1 MLDQEELTAPDQII
15 GTISNRDK
23 PEQEV
28 AIKYLRHE
36 SAFVTSGLKTYFGMK
51 EILVPV
57 HLVAID
63 LQLVGTILSAILEKI
78 SHAHEMDVSFY
89 YVPGFEVMGKAY
101 SITEYGEFMKL
112 EGASDASSS

>member
-1 MLDQEELTAPDQII
+1 MVDQDELTASDQII

-28 AIKYLRHE
+28 AIKYLRRE
-36 SAFVTSGLKTYFGMK
+36 SAFVTSGMKTYFGMK

-63 LQLVGTILSAILEKI
+63 IQLVGTILSAILEKI
-78 SHAHEMDVSFY
+78 SHAHEMDVPFH
-89 YVPGFEVMGKAY
+89 YVPGFEVMGKVY
-101 SITEYGEFMKL
+101 HITEYGEFMKL
-112 EGASDASSS
+112 EGDSDSPSS

>member
-1 MLDQEELTAPDQII
+1 MVNEKEPTPSDRII
-15 GTISNRDK
+15 GTISNRVN

-28 AIKYLRHE
+28 AIKYLRRE

-63 LQLVGTILSAILEKI
+63 FQLVGTILSAILEKI
-78 SHAHEMDVSFY
+78 SLAHEMDAPFHYISE
-89 YVPGFEVMGKAY
+89 FEVMGKAY

-112 EGASDASSS
+112 EGTSDSASS

>member
-1 MLDQEELTAPDQII
+1 MVDEEELTPSDQII
-15 GTISNRDK
+15 GTISNRVN
-23 PEQEV
+23 PGQEV
-28 AIKYLRHE
+28 AIKYLRRE

-78 SHAHEMDVSFY
+78 SHAHEMDVPFH

-101 SITEYGEFMKL
+101 NITEYGEFMKL
-112 EGASDASSS
+112 EGTSDSASS